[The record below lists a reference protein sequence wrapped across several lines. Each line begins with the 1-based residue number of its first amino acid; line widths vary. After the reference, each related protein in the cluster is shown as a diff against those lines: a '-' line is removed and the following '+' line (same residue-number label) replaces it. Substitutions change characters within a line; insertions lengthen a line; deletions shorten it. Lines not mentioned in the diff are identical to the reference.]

1 MTSTTSLTEE
11 YTAAAERAGLTI
23 PEDRLDG
30 IVRLYSDL
38 RSMTSLLRSMNL
50 TAADE
55 PANIYS
61 FDPILRSE

>member
-1 MTSTTSLTEE
+1 MTSTTNLTDE
-11 YTAAAERAGLTI
+11 YIAAAARAGLTV

-30 IVRLYSDL
+30 IVRLYSEL
-38 RSMTSLLRSMNL
+38 RSMSSLLRSMNL

-55 PANIYS
+55 PANIYT